1 MKQTSQRSLLFRQ
14 NVNRTESDRR
24 RVCPRQV
31 GRRMRTRLR
40 PRRWSVDRAA
50 IGKWNIVWQLVSC
63 RKVRRNVSAVGG
75 MKTKVGSALVRI
87 EYQNLLFEFVTNEI
101 KRSNKVCIAAD
112 EHNGVCRVRV
122 CVTKH
127 FGYDVDVG
135 TFFLHFHHMNIS
147 ISGRSAVLAVWVNG
161 RNPYLVL
168 VVVALYD
175 LYAAMCLDCLKI
187 DILALNSG
195 CVIGIGL
202 NTCSEVFYGNE
213 FVRFVKKRT
222 CERSQVKPLATGSSA
237 KKPEVEVA
245 TIDIRNCFH
254 SCQLKMLRSQ
264 TLRFGTPL
272 RVGRTVRLDMNPLTG
287 SVGIIPN
294 IISWRNGVW
303 RRNRIMEAA

>member
-1 MKQTSQRSLLFRQ
+1 
-14 NVNRTESDRR
+14 
-24 RVCPRQV
+24 
-31 GRRMRTRLR
+31 
-40 PRRWSVDRAA
+40 
-50 IGKWNIVWQLVSC
+50 
-63 RKVRRNVSAVGG
+63 

-161 RNPYLVL
+161 
-168 VVVALYD
+168 
-175 LYAAMCLDCLKI
+175 MCLDCLKI

-202 NTCSEVFYGNE
+202 NTCSEVFYGNK